1 MEKSWNGYI
10 TALANQTNPA
20 SNIDMG
26 AQFPTSGGPASGFL
40 EFCPRNKETQKKYDA
55 MSPDWKGIE
64 ASNSAI
70 NLYRAEFMP
79 IQNGLNTTK

>member
-40 EFCPRNKETQKKYDA
+40 EFCPRNKETQKK
-55 MSPDWKGIE
+55 I
-64 ASNSAI
+64 
-70 NLYRAEFMP
+70 
-79 IQNGLNTTK
+79 